1 MARYVIKLKS
11 IVEAEIYVEADSVEI
26 AVYRSENEDIREF
39 VKPTEVIS
47 KEAIGVSL
55 VEETVTEQ
63 ELPSSE

>member
-11 IVEAEIYVEADSVEI
+11 IVETEIYVEADSVEI

-63 ELPSSE
+63 ELPSSD